1 MITKAKMNQ
10 LKEYFSKKPVD
21 AVYLFGSQANEKATD
36 LSDVDIGVLFKEKIS
51 SGKRFDL
58 KLEMTSDLTGILK
71 KERVDVVDLQKAPV
85 AMRFSAVFPKK
96 EIYIRN
102 NKRRIVFEADTFSR
116 YFDKAYFIKEN
127 TTNSLA
133 SIARM

>member
-10 LKEYFSKKPVD
+10 LKKYFSKKPVD
-21 AVYLFGSQANEKATD
+21 AVYLFGSQASEKATG
-36 LSDVDIGVLFKEKIS
+36 LSDVDIGVLFKEEMS
-51 SGKRFDL
+51 ESKRFDL
-58 KLEMTSDLTGILK
+58 KLEMTSDLTRILE

-102 NKRRIVFEADTFSR
+102 NKRRAVFEADTFSR